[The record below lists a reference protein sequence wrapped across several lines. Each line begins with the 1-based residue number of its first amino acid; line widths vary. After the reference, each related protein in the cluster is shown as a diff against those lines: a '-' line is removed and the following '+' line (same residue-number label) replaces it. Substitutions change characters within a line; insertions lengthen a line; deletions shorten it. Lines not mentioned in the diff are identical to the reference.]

1 MTHVFVDP
9 DSVNWS
15 GFLNTSDQTGGGSGG
30 PAYFAGT
37 KYMRGFG
44 VFHNIA
50 RFLTPIAKNL
60 AYAAGSEGVQA
71 GQRVLKDL
79 TEGKNFS
86 ESMKE
91 HAAKGITN
99 LGEKLR
105 QCGKGGRKSKKK
117 KNTKLVRKIDSF
129 PPISSFNYT
138 ADPKLQSTKKRRIRK
153 PDQLDY
159 F

>member
-1 MTHVFVDP
+1 VF
-9 DSVNWS
+9 
-15 GFLNTSDQTGGGSGG
+15 Q
-30 PAYFAGT
+30 
-37 KYMRGFG
+37 
-44 VFHNIA
+44 NIA

-71 GQRVLKDL
+71 GQRVLKDV

-105 QCGKGGRKSKKK
+105 QCGKGKSKKK
-117 KNTKLVRKIDSF
+117 KSTKVVRKIVSF
-129 PPISSFNYT
+129 PPTSSTLNT
-138 ADPKLQSTKKRRIRK
+138 SANQLEIQPTKKRRNRK

>member
-15 GFLNTSDQTGGGSGG
+15 DFLNTTQTGSG

-44 VFHNIA
+44 VFQNIA
-50 RFLTPIAKNL
+50 RFLAPIAKNL
-60 AYAAGSEGVQA
+60 AYSAGSEGVLA
-71 GQRVLKDL
+71 GQRVLKDV
-79 TEGKNFS
+79 TEGKNFTD
-86 ESMKE
+86 SMKE
-91 HAAKGITN
+91 HATKGITN

-105 QCGKGGRKSKKK
+105 QCGKGRGKPKKK
-117 KNTKLVRKIDSF
+117 KNTKLVRKIVSF
-129 PPISSFNYT
+129 PPTSSTLNT
-138 ADPKLQSTKKRRIRK
+138 SADQPGIQQTKKRRNRK

>member
-71 GQRVLKDL
+71 GQRLLKDV

-91 HAAKGITN
+91 HAAKGISN

-105 QCGKGGRKSKKK
+105 QCGKGNGRKSKKK
-117 KNTKLVRKIDSF
+117 KNIKLVRKIVSF
-129 PPISSFNYT
+129 PQTSSNT
-138 ADPKLQSTKKRRIRK
+138 DPYIQPTKKQRNRK